1 MSQLE
6 IKPTPQMRMR
16 VLTLGIVAVFLS
28 SVLIFLL
35 AGGTGDLF
43 EHRATL
49 ITYMPDA
56 AGIAK
61 ADEVRLNGIRIGKVQ
76 KAELVRGYDKA
87 RQVRAEVR
95 ILARYLKEIPEDSQT
110 AISADSLV
118 GDKFLAITE
127 GKSLTAVREGA
138 VLRGEPYR
146 EAADRAHQI
155 EALHNDLTQLD
166 QILVE
171 LSSPDTQS
179 GQLFQSSQLYNSL
192 LTGLDVFHTTLHK
205 FTSPQSD
212 LGKAFYTLEVYN
224 DIENFIRS
232 VDAALAGIQS
242 GDGMLGR
249 AFASDNQ
256 YNEALRAIE
265 DLRSFLADAN
275 AGKGGWGAWLQDD
288 SNYRQI
294 TGVLAGASRSI
305 DELNRGDGKLSQL
318 LANAQ
323 FYESLTG
330 SLRQIE
336 AMLRDLR
343 QDPRKYLRVHP
354 FRKNPMEA
362 RRRASARR

>member
-1 MSQLE
+1 MAQLE
-6 IKPTPQMRMR
+6 IKPTAQMRLR

-35 AGGTGDLF
+35 VGGTGDLF

-49 ITYMPDA
+49 ITFMPDA
-56 AGIAK
+56 AGIAE

-76 KAELVRGYDKA
+76 KAELMGGYDKA
-87 RQVRAEVR
+87 RQVRAEMR
-95 ILARYLKEIPEDSQT
+95 ILARYMKEIPDDSQT

-127 GKSLTAVREGA
+127 GKSLTPVREGA

-171 LSSPDTQS
+171 LSSPETRS
-179 GQLFQSSQLYNSL
+179 GQMFQSSELYNSIL
-192 LTGLDVFHTTLHK
+192 SGMDAFHVTLHK

-224 DIENFIRS
+224 DIEDFIRT
-232 VDAALAGIQS
+232 VDKALAGIQN
-242 GDGMLGR
+242 GEGTLGH
-249 AFASDNQ
+249 AFASDDQ
-256 YNEALRAIE
+256 YNEAVRAIR

-288 SNYRQI
+288 SNYRQF
-294 TGVLAGASRSI
+294 TRTLAGASRSI
-305 DELNRGDGKLSQL
+305 DELNRGDGKASQL
-318 LANAQ
+318 LASAQ

-336 AMLRDLR
+336 SMLRDLR
-343 QDPRKYLRVHP
+343 QDPHKYLRVHP
-354 FRKNPMEA
+354 LRKNPMEA
-362 RRRASARR
+362 RRRAPARR